1 MQISRRKLDERI
13 WYWPTTGEAKAEHL
27 VLIVNESSRGHDI
40 LGGSSSEGAI
50 LLNDDEDDVIELAVM
65 IEEEIVPLYY
75 QGNWARFLID
85 LLCVLQNAQEDGTG
99 DLMDDIRYFLQ
110 TLSNEGIVQVAWI

>member
-1 MQISRRKLDERI
+1 MSESDIDVDPQA
-13 WYWPTTGEAKAEHL
+13 PTTGEAKAEHL

-65 IEEEIVPLYY
+65 IEEMRSKPL
-75 QGNWARFLID
+75 
-85 LLCVLQNAQEDGTG
+85 LLLPLGTTVG
-99 DLMDDIRYFLQ
+99 
-110 TLSNEGIVQVAWI
+110 TSP